1 MNMNSPNSS
10 QLLEIVSATRLSEAE
25 FWETAALGRSLKRL
39 AHDTRLSSSIAFS
52 NRLGLPVVYNSRI
65 QAESGKELLV
75 FVHDDVWIDDYFLL
89 ERVIDGLR
97 EFDVIG
103 LAGNRRR
110 VPNQALWA
118 SIQTD
123 VLDRNLPLDEAI
135 NLSGS
140 VAHGSDPCG
149 GSVRFYGKSPARC
162 ELMDGLFLA
171 ARKMTLTSNSL
182 FFDPR
187 FDFNFYDL
195 DFCRT
200 AAQLG
205 LRIGT
210 WPIAVTH
217 QSSGNLDSKWAN
229 AYRVYLDKWGT

>member
-1 MNMNSPNSS
+1 MSSPNSS
-10 QLLEIVSATRLSEAE
+10 QQIEIVSATRLSETE

-39 AHDTRLSSSIAFS
+39 AYDSRLSTSIAFS
-52 NRLGLPVVYNSRI
+52 NRLGLPLIYNSRI

-89 ERVIDGLR
+89 ERLIDALR
-97 EFDVIG
+97 EYDVIG

-110 VPNQALWA
+110 VPNQALWC

-123 VLDRNLPLDEAI
+123 RIDKTCVLDETI

-140 VAHGSDPCG
+140 VAHGADVYD
-149 GSVRFYGKSPARC
+149 GSVTFFGRSPARC
-162 ELMDGLFLA
+162 ELLDGLFLA

-182 FFDPR
+182 LFDPR
-187 FDFNFYDL
+187 FDFHFYDL
-195 DFCRT
+195 DFCRSAT
-200 AAQLG
+200 QHG

-217 QSSGNLDSKWAN
+217 QSRGNIDSRWVN
-229 AYRVYLDKWGT
+229 AYRAYLEKWGA

>member
-1 MNMNSPNSS
+1 MNSPNSS
-10 QLLEIVSATRLSEAE
+10 QLLEIVSATRLSEEE

-39 AHDTRLSSSIAFS
+39 AYDTRLSSSIAFS
-52 NRLGLPVVYNSRI
+52 NRLGLPAVYNSRI
-65 QAESGKELLV
+65 RAESGKELLV

-97 EFDVIG
+97 EYDVIG

-118 SIQTD
+118 STQTD
-123 VLDRNLPLDEAI
+123 VPDRNYTRDNAL

-140 VAHGSDPCG
+140 VAHGPDVSG
-149 GSVRFYGKSPARC
+149 GSVTFFGESPARC
-162 ELMDGLFLA
+162 ELIDGLFLA

-187 FDFNFYDL
+187 FDFHFYDL

-217 QSSGNLDSKWAN
+217 QSWGNLDSKWAN
-229 AYRVYLDKWGT
+229 AYRVYLEKWGA